1 MIEKE
6 VIGNMMQGKLS
17 RFSRSENQVSK
28 TSPRVTGLRINNKSN
43 ILKPFFLIIIF
54 SFLTLIFAA
63 PFATIAPST
72 NVNGIFQTN
81 TDIFVNLS
89 TNLTKEN
96 YINHKRKHL

>member
-1 MIEKE
+1 MKEIKMKEKA
-6 VIGNMMQGKLS
+6 S
-17 RFSRSENQVSK
+17 RVRRSGDSLGK